1 MVSTTAKKNDYTVA
15 KVLGLILAGV
25 TGLAAT
31 ILHTVEQSVQRVANI
46 NAVFGENAAYVA
58 GRYRDVYLT
67 HETSFQINKAVLTL
81 TTSPIETKT
90 VDGVSFR
97 FLPDKITGTVF
108 EADSKSENTA
118 CMSFPLEASRP
129 GHSVIIGRL
138 DRCWGNSTLKIPSV

>member
-108 EADSKSENTA
+108 EAD